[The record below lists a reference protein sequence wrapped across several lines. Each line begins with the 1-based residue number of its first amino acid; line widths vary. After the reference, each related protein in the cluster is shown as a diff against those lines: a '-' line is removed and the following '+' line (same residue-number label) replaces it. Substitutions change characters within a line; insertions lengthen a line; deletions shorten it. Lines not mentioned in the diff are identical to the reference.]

1 MTVISRPNTFGRP
14 GFGTRWGSR
23 VLAAVLTMAALLV
36 VASTTAEAHDIL
48 VGTSPANGS
57 VTSIVPAQVTL
68 TFNQPVLAVGTFVI
82 VTGPAGQVHT
92 GGAGV
97 VDRTATQRLRAGSP
111 AGRYTVAWRVSSAD
125 GHPASGQFSFT
136 ASSPSQARQAT
147 ATTAAEPTSSAS
159 PASPATPATTAVT
172 SAATPAGA
180 VTTGCSVGQTSTPWW
195 LVAGGAVALLLLVA
209 FIVARKPRTTPRP

>member
-1 MTVISRPNTFGRP
+1 MTVISRPNTFGRR

-23 VLAAVLTMAALLV
+23 ALAAVLTMTALLV

-82 VTGPAGQVHT
+82 VTGPAGQVQT

-159 PASPATPATTAVT
+159 PPAPATTAVT
-172 SAATPAGA
+172 SATTPAGT
-180 VTTGCSVGQTSTPWW
+180 VTTGGSGGQTSTLWW
-195 LVAGGAVALLLLVA
+195 LAAGGAVALLLLVA
-209 FIVARKPRTTPRP
+209 FIVTRKPRTTPRP

>member
-82 VTGPAGQVHT
+82 VTGPAGQVQT

-180 VTTGCSVGQTSTPWW
+180 VTTGGSGGQTSTPWW
-195 LVAGGAVALLLLVA
+195 LVGGGAVALLLLVA